1 MGKGLISTL
10 PSTEAHTWAILFD
23 NEIFTEYISYKK
35 VFFLGSQSNNQITNY
50 REVVSKFMICRSKQE
65 NHVITSIEIKGF

>member
-1 MGKGLISTL
+1 MDDCPRNIPVMKPPWKVLKSRQTLTGDSGGGLGMVGKGLISTL

-35 VFFLGSQSNNQITNY
+35 VFF
-50 REVVSKFMICRSKQE
+50 
-65 NHVITSIEIKGF
+65 